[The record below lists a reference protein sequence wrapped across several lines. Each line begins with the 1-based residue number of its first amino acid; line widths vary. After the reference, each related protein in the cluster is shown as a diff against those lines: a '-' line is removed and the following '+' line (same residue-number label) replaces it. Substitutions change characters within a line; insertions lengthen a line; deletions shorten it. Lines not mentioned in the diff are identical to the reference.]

1 MNLSFHAQQRLQQR
15 GLSTSDLDLVLMH
28 GTETRDGYYLRRRDV
43 RRAERELRKLINQL
57 NRLSGKYVIVDG
69 DTVITTYH
77 PGKKKQKRI
86 LRSRKPD

>member
-28 GTETRDGYYLRRRDV
+28 GTETSDGYYLRRSDV